1 MSRFG
6 STEKASRKSRQG
18 KKEIEERSA
27 TENVMTEISAQ
38 RKLNKSRGWEERL
51 TESVE

>member
-1 MSRFG
+1 MAAQRQLA
-6 STEKASRKSRQG
+6 EKAD
-18 KKEIEERSA
+18 KKRRELKKGVQQ
-27 TENVMTEISAQ
+27 NVMTEISAQ